1 MTELIM
7 KIDGM
12 TCGGCVKSVTGILS
26 TMAGVESADVSL
38 EQKQAVVRFDAA
50 VVSAEEL
57 AAAVEDAGFDVAE

>member
-1 MTELIM
+1 M
-7 KIDGM
+7 
-12 TCGGCVKSVTGILS
+12 KSVTGILS